1 MGVVRFIAKDPYT
14 PAATEAEIEAL
25 FVEMAGIADWTIEAN
40 GEVRVEYDS
49 YYISSDMIEEA
60 LEGLGF
66 KLKHLSEEPGAELGK
81 VIPKTGAQAP
91 S

>member
-1 MGVVRFIAKDPYT
+1 MGVVRFIAKDPYA

-25 FVEMAGIADWTIEAN
+25 LVEMSGIADWTIEAN

-49 YYISSDMIEEA
+49 YYITSDMIEEV

-66 KLKHLSEEPGAELGK
+66 KLKHLSDDPGRETGN
-81 VIPKTGAQAP
+81 VFPKTGAQAP
-91 S
+91 

>member
-1 MGVVRFIAKDPYT
+1 VGVVRFIAKDPYA

-25 FVEMAGIADWTIEAN
+25 LVEMSGISDWTMEAK

-49 YYISSDMIEEA
+49 YFISSDMIEEA

-66 KLKHLSEEPGAELGK
+66 KLKHISEDPETETGNVL
-81 VIPKTGAQAP
+81 PKTRAQAP
-91 S
+91 

>member
-1 MGVVRFIAKDPYT
+1 MGVAQFIAEDPYA

-25 FVEMAGIADWTIEAN
+25 LVEMSGIANWTIESN

-60 LEGLGF
+60 LAGLGF
-66 KLKHLSEEPGAELGK
+66 KVKHLSEEPGAETGK
-81 VIPKTGAQAP
+81 VLPKTGAQAP
-91 S
+91 